1 MHHGGSYDL
10 GILPLSCPRDEDMPN
25 HFDLQLSDAF
35 VSGVCFNPVTK
46 PFYRSGD
53 VAARLRRIAA
63 GRAQTAAGKPSGA
76 EMKIDSGQ
84 GLPGVQG
91 FVASTSEARRSV
103 MRTFGVT
110 RALLSVAVLTASGMA
125 TSALAQEKTVTVVVA
140 AQATVAAGLAA
151 PAADQSTP
159 GESAAE
165 AALHMANMMD
175 GAGGGVSNEDLIS
188 ALEGAAGAGQPM
200 ALYRLGMMYEN
211 GDGVAKDPVKAFGYF
226 SRIANDHADAAP
238 RGLEADIV
246 AQSFVK
252 VGEYYKEG
260 LPDAGIAKD
269 EDRSYALLMH
279 AATYFGDADAQYRI
293 GELYLEDEELGISPL
308 QGARWFSL
316 AARKGYGPA
325 QAKLGDMLFN
335 GEGIVAQPAE
345 GLMWLTLAHQ
355 NTAGTADEKWVDE
368 LLDHAVAAATPD
380 VQKEAAKM
388 TQIYGP
394 QFHTN

>member
-1 MHHGGSYDL
+1 
-10 GILPLSCPRDEDMPN
+10 
-25 HFDLQLSDAF
+25 
-35 VSGVCFNPVTK
+35 
-46 PFYRSGD
+46 
-53 VAARLRRIAA
+53 
-63 GRAQTAAGKPSGA
+63 
-76 EMKIDSGQ
+76 
-84 GLPGVQG
+84 
-91 FVASTSEARRSV
+91 

-110 RALLSVAVLTASGMA
+110 RALVSVVVLTASGMSVPALAQQKALTAVVA
-125 TSALAQEKTVTVVVA
+125 TSAPPAGSPA
-140 AQATVAAGLAA
+140 AAGAVAPGPGQALAA
-151 PAADQSTP
+151 S
-159 GESAAE
+159 ESAAD
-165 AALHMANMMD
+165 AALNMANMMD

-188 ALEGAAGAGQPM
+188 ALEGAADAGQPM

-226 SRIANDHADAAP
+226 SQIANDHADAAP

-293 GELYLEDEELGISPL
+293 GELYLEDEQLGISAL

-345 GLMWLTLAHQ
+345 GLMWLTLAHH
-355 NTAGTADEKWVDE
+355 NTAGTADEAWVTD
-368 LLDHAVAAATPD
+368 LFTRANTAADTTVRA
-380 VQKEAAKM
+380 EAAKM
-388 TQIYGP
+388 VEVYGP
-394 QFHTN
+394 QFHAN

>member
-1 MHHGGSYDL
+1 
-10 GILPLSCPRDEDMPN
+10 
-25 HFDLQLSDAF
+25 
-35 VSGVCFNPVTK
+35 
-46 PFYRSGD
+46 
-53 VAARLRRIAA
+53 
-63 GRAQTAAGKPSGA
+63 
-76 EMKIDSGQ
+76 
-84 GLPGVQG
+84 
-91 FVASTSEARRSV
+91 

-110 RALLSVAVLTASGMA
+110 KALLSMAVLTASGVSLPAM
-125 TSALAQEKTVTVVVA
+125 AQETALT
-140 AQATVAAGLAA
+140 ATPAAGLSA
-151 PAADQSTP
+151 PAATADAPAQKTADAP
-159 GESAAE
+159 AQKQAQAVPPAPAAPQNAAD
-165 AALHMANMMD
+165 AALNMANMMD

-188 ALEGAAGAGQPM
+188 ALEGAADAGQPM

-226 SRIANDHADAAP
+226 SQIANDHADAAP

-260 LPDAGIAKD
+260 LPDAGVPKD

-293 GELYLEDEELGISPL
+293 GELYLEDEELGINPL

-325 QAKLGDMLFN
+325 QARLGDMLFN
-335 GEGIVAQPAE
+335 GHGIVAQPAE

-355 NTAGTADEKWVDE
+355 NTTGTVDE
-368 LLDHAVAAATPD
+368 GWVNDLLTGAMATATPD
-380 VQKEAAKM
+380 VQAEAARM
-388 TQIYGP
+388 TKAYGP
-394 QFHTN
+394 QFHAQ

>member
-1 MHHGGSYDL
+1 MSVPAMAQNKALTAAVAASASAGAPGPAAEPPAAS
-10 GILPLSCPRDEDMPN
+10 
-25 HFDLQLSDAF
+25 
-35 VSGVCFNPVTK
+35 
-46 PFYRSGD
+46 D
-53 VAARLRRIAA
+53 VAE
-63 GRAQTAAGKPSGA
+63 P
-76 EMKIDSGQ
+76 GQ
-84 GLPGVQG
+84 GH
-91 FVASTSEARRSV
+91 
-103 MRTFGVT
+103 
-110 RALLSVAVLTASGMA
+110 
-125 TSALAQEKTVTVVVA
+125 ALA
-140 AQATVAAGLAA
+140 G
-151 PAADQSTP
+151 S
-159 GESAAE
+159 ESAAD
-165 AALHMANMMD
+165 AALNMANMMD

-188 ALEGAAGAGQPM
+188 ALEGAADAGQPM

-226 SRIANDHADAAP
+226 SQIANDHADAAP

-293 GELYLEDEELGISPL
+293 GELYLEDEELGISPR

-335 GEGIVAQPAE
+335 GAGIVAQPAE

-355 NTAGTADEKWVDE
+355 NTAGTVDE
-368 LLDHAVAAATPD
+368 AWVTDLFTRANTAATDD
-380 VQKEAAKM
+380 VRTEAAKM
-388 TQIYGP
+388 VKVYGP
-394 QFHTN
+394 QFHAN